1 MLFGCAVF
9 SKKAVSPLCVGAD
22 ACIGPPVGLAES
34 GRVSVAARSR
44 LQCRA
49 GDLARRMGACAA
61 AGLPG
66 RCKHRP
72 LRMRG
77 RGPAG
82 GCRIFPSQS
91 GNAPLRLRLAA
102 HPPPLTGEALG
113 ELPPE
118 RLPCKG
124 SCRRQPTEGCR
135 TLPCQCPSGS
145 PQTSPAGVNARPT
158 MLWQTGGI
166 AGRRQTWRADD
177 SHGVSPLCV
186 GGDACISPRYS
197 AGGCRFRVISRSR
210 PQCRAGDLARRL
222 VFAASQ
228 GFRDD
233 ASIVP
238 YGCGGKALPGF
249 AGYFRRKAAMHPSVG
264 ASRLRGCGT

>member
-44 LQCRA
+44 PQCRA

-77 RGPAG
+77 QGPAG
-82 GCRIFPSQS
+82 VCRIFPPQS

-102 HPPPLTGEALG
+102 HPPPLAGEALG
-113 ELPPE
+113 ELPLE

-124 SCRRQPTEGCR
+124 LRSRAPPAAEKAVSHAANGRHSFYYRLFGDRKHR
-135 TLPCQCPSGS
+135 TALRSPLRSLPLRG
-145 PQTSPAGVNARPT
+145 NAAV
-158 MLWQTGGI
+158 
-166 AGRRQTWRADD
+166 AGRKCASAHAARCGHRKPVMSAPAD
-177 SHGVSPLCV
+177 
-186 GGDACISPRYS
+186 
-197 AGGCRFRVISRSR
+197 
-210 PQCRAGDLARRL
+210 
-222 VFAASQ
+222 
-228 GFRDD
+228 
-233 ASIVP
+233 
-238 YGCGGKALPGF
+238 
-249 AGYFRRKAAMHPSVG
+249 
-264 ASRLRGCGT
+264 